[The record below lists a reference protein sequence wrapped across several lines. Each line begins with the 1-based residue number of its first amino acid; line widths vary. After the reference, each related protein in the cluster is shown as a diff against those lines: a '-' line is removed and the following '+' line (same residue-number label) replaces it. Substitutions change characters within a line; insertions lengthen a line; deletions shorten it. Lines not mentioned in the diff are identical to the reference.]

1 MRLQGKN
8 ALVTGSDSGI
18 GQAIA
23 KLFASEGA
31 NVVIHYHSDQEGA
44 QKTAQAVHET
54 GSACEIF
61 QADLADPQQAQQL
74 YDQAVAA
81 FGSIDI
87 LVNNAGDGADV
98 ERSLETPL
106 AEFMRVLNID
116 LVSPWVLCQSAAQ
129 AMQERGA
136 GVIINITSVHED
148 IPSPGGAAYA
158 AAKGGLRN
166 ITRTLALELAPKGV
180 RINNIAPGMIDTP
193 MTSDGLNDPKQAKQA
208 SDTIPLGRP
217 GQPEE
222 IARAALYLASSDGS
236 YVTGTTLFVD
246 GGLTQK
252 AGLA

>member
-116 LVSPWVLCQSAAQ
+116 L
-129 AMQERGA
+129 
-136 GVIINITSVHED
+136 TSVHED

-193 MTSDGLNDPKQAKQA
+193 MTSESLNDPKQAKQA

>member
-236 YVTGTTLFVD
+236 YVTGPPCLLME
-246 GGLTQK
+246 GLPK
-252 AGLA
+252 RLV